1 MFLRLVVLFA
11 SLTFAG
17 AFSNAAPAATI
28 LALGDSLTAGYGL
41 AEADGFVPRLDAA
54 LQEMGRDVTV
64 INAGVSGDTSAGGL
78 TRIEWALQDRPSVMI
93 LELGANDMLRGIDP
107 AATKANLEAIVVR
120 AKEAGVTI
128 VLVGMQSTENFGA
141 DYKQAFDSIYPDL
154 ARRHQLIL
162 MPFFLEGVA
171 ADPKLNQADGLHP
184 NADGVGVIVRNAL
197 PYVLTALDR
206 AVGKS

>member
-1 MFLRLVVLFA
+1 MFLRLAVLFA
-11 SLTFAG
+11 SLAFVG
-17 AFSNAAPAATI
+17 AHSNAAPAATI

-78 TRIEWALQDRPSVMI
+78 TRIEWALQDRPSVLI

-107 AATKANLEAIVVR
+107 ATTRANLEAIVIR

-128 VLVGMQSTENFGA
+128 VLAGMRSTENFGA
-141 DYKQAFDSIYPDL
+141 DYKQAFDSIYPEL

-184 NADGVGVIVRNAL
+184 NAQGVGVIVRNSL